1 MVGPH
6 PIRRTWK
13 LTSPAPGAGWDDS
26 SRGDRLPTAR
36 EVGRY
41 FDGLYAAVGASPTHA
56 ALSRDA
62 LGIGYVGQLGYA
74 SEEEVRLLSKRVSAG
89 PGSRILELCCGSA
102 GVAAWVGRMT
112 GAEVIGVD
120 CSVVGLRLAELH
132 GAGVAGLAAGDVSRL
147 PFADNSFDGIVCL
160 DGFSYT
166 PGAMAWEAI
175 RVLRPGGRLALLVS
189 LPSEGIGEMASSL
202 REVGFTDVQSEDRS
216 TAAEPLMAAWLAS
229 FERHASLHI
238 IEIGERYHDA
248 LTGEIRR
255 LLEGY
260 RAGTAVRV
268 LLDAE
273 RPRVPG
279 AD

>member
-1 MVGPH
+1 VAGPR
-6 PIRRTWK
+6 PGRRTRS
-13 LTSPAPGAGWDDS
+13 LTSLGPGSGWDDS

-41 FDGLYAAVGASPTHA
+41 FDGLYAAVGSSPTHA
-56 ALSRDA
+56 ALSREA
-62 LGIGYVGQLGYA
+62 LGNGYVGQLGYA
-74 SEEEVRLLSKRVSAG
+74 SEEDLQLLSERVGAG
-89 PGSRILELCCGSA
+89 PGSRILDLCCGTA
-102 GVAAWVGRMT
+102 GVAASIGRMT

-120 CSVVGLRLAELH
+120 CSLVGLRLARVQHVDLSN
-132 GAGVAGLAAGDVSRL
+132 VAGDVSRL
-147 PFADNSFDGIVCL
+147 PFADRSFDGIVCL

-175 RVLRPGGRLALLVS
+175 RVLRPGGRLVFLVS
-189 LPSEGIGEMASSL
+189 LPGEGVGEMASSL
-202 REVGFTDVQSEDRS
+202 REVGFTDVRSEERS
-216 TAAEPLMAAWLAS
+216 TVSEPLMAGWLAS
-229 FERHASLHI
+229 FERHAAQHA
-238 IEIGERYHDA
+238 IEVGARYHESLA
-248 LTGEIRR
+248 GEIRR
-255 LLEGY
+255 LLDGY